1 MRESQAIFAVMEA
14 ASLMTV
20 GLIEDGFLSLF
31 SKVIFSEVLSRRGEK
46 TSTNDVKEQ
55 RDLFSVEE
63 KLKAEANG

>member
-31 SKVIFSEVLSRRGEK
+31 SKVIFSEVLSTRGK
-46 TSTNDVKEQ
+46 KKKYQ
-55 RDLFSVEE
+55 WR
-63 KLKAEANG
+63 

>member
-55 RDLFSVEE
+55 RDLFSMEE
-63 KLKAEANG
+63 KFKAEANC